1 MTIASDWQAKI
12 LELVAAAGPSKLRK
26 RKITPET
33 QLRRDLG
40 LDSVAILALVFQF
53 EQAFELDLAKL
64 SLDID
69 LARLRT
75 VGDVLATAETIF
87 LRAESSRAADHP

>member
-53 EQAFELDLAKL
+53 EHAFELDLAKL

>member
-1 MTIASDWQAKI
+1 MTIDSDRQAKI
-12 LELVAAAGPSKLRK
+12 LELVAGAVPSKLRK

-40 LDSVAILALVFQF
+40 LDSLAVLALVFQF

-69 LARLRT
+69 LARLQT

-87 LRAESSRAADHP
+87 LRAGSSRATGHP